1 MFLNI
6 FVFAWFLFLLEFS
19 FYFCFVSIVGIH
31 GGVQRDRFQ
40 VQEESDSWRQHHP
53 DQSENSLRWFTRMY
67 SMFCIAS
74 SSQSSRLSSKTS
86 VLSFSNVSGIQY
98 EASEEHER
106 RKQDRSQLCQQ
117 PQRSSRQVSLIRIN
131 HCIILVIRTGVD
143 NQRSKSVIALNPPKV
158 DIYRSR
164 SDSNLSF
171 DQIVFMEEKDFESD
185 SEDEVFDNET
195 DSMGSVT
202 PSSTDRRTQ
211 NDGPL
216 SAFNP
221 FSLKPPMPSPRRSK
235 KPKIKKKDFDH
246 DSEDEV
252 FDNETDSMGS
262 VSPSSTDRKTQND
275 DRQSAINPFS
285 LKPPMPLPR
294 RSRKPKIKIRF
305 NQDAFQ
311 LLCCF
316 MIDFILL

>member
-1 MFLNI
+1 M
-6 FVFAWFLFLLEFS
+6 
-19 FYFCFVSIVGIH
+19 
-31 GGVQRDRFQ
+31 
-40 VQEESDSWRQHHP
+40 
-53 DQSENSLRWFTRMY
+53 
-67 SMFCIAS
+67 
-74 SSQSSRLSSKTS
+74 
-86 VLSFSNVSGIQY
+86 
-98 EASEEHER
+98 
-106 RKQDRSQLCQQ
+106 
-117 PQRSSRQVSLIRIN
+117 SLIRIN

-143 NQRSKSVIALNPPKV
+143 KQRSKSVIALNPPKV

-164 SDSNLSF
+164 SESNLSF

-221 FSLKPPMPSPRRSK
+221 FSLKPPMP
-235 KPKIKKKDFDH
+235 
-246 DSEDEV
+246 
-252 FDNETDSMGS
+252 
-262 VSPSSTDRKTQND
+262 
-275 DRQSAINPFS
+275 
-285 LKPPMPLPR
+285 LPR

-311 LLCCF
+311 LLCCLI
-316 MIDFILL
+316 IDFILL